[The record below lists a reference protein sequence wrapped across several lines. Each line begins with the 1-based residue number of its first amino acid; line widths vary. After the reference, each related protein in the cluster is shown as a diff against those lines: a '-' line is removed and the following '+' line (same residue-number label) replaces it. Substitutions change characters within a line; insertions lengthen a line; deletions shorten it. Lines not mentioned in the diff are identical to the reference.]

1 MSQVNIILC
10 NSKENS
16 VALNSPIK
24 QIIAVLRNTLIAST
38 IGLDNN
44 SAYIFKSITKQQIY
58 S

>member
-1 MSQVNIILC
+1 M
-10 NSKENS
+10 
-16 VALNSPIK
+16 ALNSPIK